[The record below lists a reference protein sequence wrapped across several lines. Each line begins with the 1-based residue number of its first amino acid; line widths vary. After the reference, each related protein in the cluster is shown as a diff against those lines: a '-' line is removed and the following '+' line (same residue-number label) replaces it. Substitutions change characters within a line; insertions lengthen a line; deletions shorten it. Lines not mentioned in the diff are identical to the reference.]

1 MSAPWLLMPTHH
13 PPRPSEPSP
22 PSTSIHVSRC
32 LSATLSLNDG
42 AMRGVSVSRLDSLT
56 LPQDLYFH
64 FRQHP
69 SKSSS
74 LPLEYRDPIST
85 LPASSRVPNFDRL
98 PRSPSAPI
106 KHYRPPGDRSTWTIN
121 QYLTYKRA
129 RAAAKDKMLYEL
141 REEERWSQTRVKL
154 EEGVV
159 WYHGSKRDRVGL
171 IPAKGRGK
179 AGGQKTGGKGK
190 AMESGRKLAGGDVGV
205 GEGSPG
211 AGSAG
216 RVKVRPR
223 ATVCETAEDT
233 VAGAD

>member
-1 MSAPWLLMPTHH
+1 
-13 PPRPSEPSP
+13 
-22 PSTSIHVSRC
+22 
-32 LSATLSLNDG
+32 
-42 AMRGVSVSRLDSLT
+42 MRGVSVSRLDSLT
-56 LPQDLYFH
+56 PPQDLYFH

-85 LPASSRVPNFDRL
+85 LPASSRVPNFVHIFDRL

-141 REEERWSQTRVKL
+141 REEERCSQTRVKL

-159 WYHGSKRDRVGL
+159 WYHGSKRDRAGL
-171 IPAKGRGK
+171 IPAKNRGR
-179 AGGQKTGGKGK
+179 AADQKTVRKGK
-190 AMESGRKLAGGDVGV
+190 AMESEQKLAGGDVGV